1 MGRLGSREMTAASD
15 LDLILLYD
23 FDPEHPDSDGARSLQ
38 GSHYF
43 ARLTQR
49 LISAFTTRTN
59 YGVCTMSTCGCDR
72 RGGPARWRRISRP
85 SPNIRS
91 AKPGPGSIWR

>member
-49 LISAFTTRTN
+49 LLVLGGTKTPNLRALADALRDLQPGQTVEVEFAREVATLR
-59 YGVCTMSTCGCDR
+59 STLRLGER
-72 RGGPARWRRISRP
+72 
-85 SPNIRS
+85 
-91 AKPGPGSIWR
+91 